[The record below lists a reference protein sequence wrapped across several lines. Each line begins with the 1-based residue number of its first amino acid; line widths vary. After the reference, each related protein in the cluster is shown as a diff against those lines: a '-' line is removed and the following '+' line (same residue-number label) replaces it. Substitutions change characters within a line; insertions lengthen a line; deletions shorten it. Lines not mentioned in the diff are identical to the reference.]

1 MSTRSHKA
9 VRGFTLIELLTVIAV
24 IGILA
29 AIIIPVTGQVRTS
42 AKKTQ
47 TRTMFSQWIQA
58 AEMYKS
64 EYGFYPVI
72 GSDGTGADKNLIS
85 TDKDTIE
92 FVRALTAK
100 EPNGQ
105 DTSAANLKIA
115 GNKQRQTFLKLGS
128 GDTVLVGSD
137 YFLVDAFGNTE
148 FGFIVD
154 RNGDGVVRADENGS
168 GSTLP
173 KVKSKEYPDNTAF
186 EPTVSTAVADDGK
199 KEKDIPTTGV
209 RAGVLI
215 YSAGKD
221 ADRANVV
228 MSWK

>member
-1 MSTRSHKA
+1 MSTQNKKTTP
-9 VRGFTLIELLTVIAV
+9 GFTLIELLTVIAI

-58 AEMYKS
+58 TEMFKT

-72 GSDGTGADKNLIS
+72 GSDGTDKTLIS
-85 TDKDTIE
+85 TKGDTIE
-92 FVRALTAK
+92 FVRTLTAK
-100 EPNGQ
+100 EPDGQ
-105 DTSAANLKIA
+105 DTTAANLKVT
-115 GNKQRQTFLKLGS
+115 GNKKRQSFFKLS
-128 GDTVLVGSD
+128 PNDLLLVGSD

-148 FGFIVD
+148 FGFVVD
-154 RNGDGVVRADENGS
+154 RNGDGVVKGDENGS
-168 GSTLP
+168 VNATIAE
-173 KVKSKEYPDNTAF
+173 VKSKDYPANDPF
-186 EPTVSTAVADDGK
+186 KPTVSTTAADDD
-199 KEKDIPTTGV
+199 EKDIPSTGV

-221 ADRANVV
+221 AERSNVV